1 MPQSLSPTAATL
13 FFWFLLTVVQAVRAE
28 ERTPFSGGE
37 WRTVTGQMSF
47 EQYRTAC
54 HRNQH
59 LLRKGV
65 KSYSV
70 DALRSAGVP
79 EPGIRLLG
87 VVAGVAV
94 DGDARL
100 NLNRNR
106 RRRLALEFR
115 DIVSDDRSL
124 FLGIRLRW

>member
-1 MPQSLSPTAATL
+1 MPQLLSLTGATL
-13 FFWFLLTVVQAVRAE
+13 FFLFLLIAVDAVRAE
-28 ERTPFSGGE
+28 QWTPFSGGE
-37 WRTVTGQMSF
+37 WHTVTGQMSF
-47 EQYRTAC
+47 EQYRAAC

-59 LLRKGV
+59 LVRKEV

-87 VVAGVAV
+87 VVADVAV

-100 NLNRNR
+100 NLNSNR
-106 RRRLALEFR
+106 RSRLALEFR
-115 DIVSDDRSL
+115 DIVSDDRGL
-124 FLGIRLRW
+124 LLEIRLKW